1 MERQNLHRQIK
12 ETYIDIQRDIH
23 RPQTDR
29 ERQAEKYTDTKR
41 KREKGER
48 ERERERENK
57 FFSSSPG
64 NQLVTLN

>member
-29 ERQAEKYTDTKR
+29 ERLAEKYTETKR
-41 KREKGER
+41 KREKGEKERKR
-48 ERERERENK
+48 ERKQILICYQALLGTNC
-57 FFSSSPG
+57 
-64 NQLVTLN
+64 